1 MYLPWKLNRLWIILN
16 KKRFDFMADKLKVTK
31 EEIRQAFF
39 DMADEMEIEPHIY
52 QTNIKINL

>member
-1 MYLPWKLNRLWIILN
+1 
-16 KKRFDFMADKLKVTK
+16 MADKLKVTK